1 MVKTDYNYHLKVTE
15 IMIGDWF
22 TRNDYIHKERNPQV
36 QITSIN
42 KDVVL
47 YMYFPIFVTP
57 EILIENGF
65 EKSTAPILKNTE
77 YRSKDGRV
85 VITNG
90 KEFQMDETI
99 WYVHIDSEDMDTVG
113 NGIFTYLHQL
123 QNILNANNYEQQF
136 KLN

>member
-1 MVKTDYNYHLKVTE
+1 MVD
-15 IMIGDWF
+15 DWF
-22 TRNDYIHKERNPQV
+22 TYDEFTDKERNSAV
-36 QITSIN
+36 QIVRIDKHTF
-42 KDVVL
+42 L
-47 YMYFPIFVTP
+47 EGRYFPIFVTP
-57 EILIENGF
+57 KILIENGF
-65 EKSTAPILKNTE
+65 EKSTAPLLKNTE

-99 WYVHIDSEDMDTVG
+99 WYVHIDSEDMDSVG
-113 NGIFTYLHQL
+113 CGIFTYLHQL